1 MCVHTQRRSDIES
14 NREREQEDGQTG
26 EQADAEGQVG
36 SEPVAWREGGGGQ
49 RMKRPIDRI
58 GSKRG
63 GEEAVE
69 KMPPGRS
76 RRRGGGPTGEGLH
89 RRGRT
94 PIPGS

>member
-1 MCVHTQRRSDIES
+1 
-14 NREREQEDGQTG
+14 
-26 EQADAEGQVG
+26 
-36 SEPVAWREGGGGQ
+36 
-49 RMKRPIDRI
+49 MKRPIDRI